1 MNRIKASIIVGIS
14 SLAFLAGGCSQ
25 GTTTSVDKPL
35 SKEEGVIQT
44 NIVKIGQEIEK
55 NTKETMEQTYNKKK
69 VQVIGQIRKK
79 WVMNDG
85 SLCVCIG
92 MQDNLLS
99 KEKYHAIRVMFNA
112 SQRDAVNKLK
122 DGDFIVVKG
131 EASIYEPE
139 ENKGKSLFFDIYNAK
154 IE

>member
-1 MNRIKASIIVGIS
+1 MNIKSSVIIGLA
-14 SLAFLAGGCSQ
+14 SLAFLSAGCSQ
-25 GTTTSVDKPL
+25 DNTPVDKPL

-44 NIVKIGQEIEK
+44 NVNKIKKEIES
-55 NTKETMEQTYNKKK
+55 NSKETMEQTYNKKK
-69 VQVIGQIRKK
+69 VQVVGQIQKR

-99 KEKYHAIRVMFNA
+99 KEKYHAIRVIFNV
-112 SQRDAVNKLK
+112 SQREAVNRLK
-122 DGDFIVVKG
+122 DGDFVVVKG
-131 EASIYEPE
+131 EANIYEPD